1 MVFGIQIYQ
10 GKYFINSI
18 LNKRSFQIFGES
30 LTIFLGLISL
40 FVFFVFKSRD
50 FLFFSIVIFLLVFLV
65 GGEVGL
71 INTASFNP
79 LKKNFIAGN
88 GTALVPLIFGGL
100 IFFGTLFISTNLELK
115 KHWKKFRKYYL
126 ISGALFGFLTCV
138 MSLLLR
144 DGKTDAFF
152 FFLLFFLLLV
162 LFMAWVALSF
172 IAIIQGT
179 LKKRGNAYVL
189 LFSFLLLGIVP
200 LLESEVFFSVF
211 NKSSIGGFTLSSLL
225 PFFLTIMYGLFT
237 KVSKIRKAQIS
248 TQIEKEKSEELLFN
262 ILPEEI
268 ATELI
273 EKGESKAKL
282 IDQVSVLF
290 TDFEGFTKKAAKLSP
305 QELVEEINVCF
316 KAFDEIIQ
324 KYDIEKIKTI
334 GDAYMA
340 AGGLRSPDPRPGVI
354 HVIKAAMEMKDFI
367 LERKAYC
374 LEVNKAYFEMR
385 VGVHTG
391 PIVAGVV
398 GVKKFQYDIWG
409 DTVNTASRMESN
421 GKIGKLNISHTTH
434 ELIKD
439 DPQFKFENRGKIK
452 AKGKG
457 EIEMWFVE
465 EA

>member
-1 MVFGIQIYQ
+1 
-10 GKYFINSI
+10 
-18 LNKRSFQIFGES
+18 
-30 LTIFLGLISL
+30 
-40 FVFFVFKSRD
+40 
-50 FLFFSIVIFLLVFLV
+50 
-65 GGEVGL
+65 
-71 INTASFNP
+71 
-79 LKKNFIAGN
+79 
-88 GTALVPLIFGGL
+88 
-100 IFFGTLFISTNLELK
+100 
-115 KHWKKFRKYYL
+115 
-126 ISGALFGFLTCV
+126 
-138 MSLLLR
+138 
-144 DGKTDAFF
+144 
-152 FFLLFFLLLV
+152 
-162 LFMAWVALSF
+162 MAWVALSF